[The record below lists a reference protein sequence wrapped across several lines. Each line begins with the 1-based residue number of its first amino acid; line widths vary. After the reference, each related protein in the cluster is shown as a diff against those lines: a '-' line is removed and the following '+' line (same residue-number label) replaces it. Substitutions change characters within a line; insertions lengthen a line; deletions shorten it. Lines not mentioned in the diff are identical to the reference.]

1 MQEIYFK
8 FYSQL
13 VSSLPMKDAIFR
25 SRLVG
30 LLPDDLKETVESKST
45 AAEAASCFLDNMI
58 KPAVEFGNNTPFE
71 ILLAKME
78 ESENI
83 NLNTLAQ
90 NIKEEIQSLPTKKPI
105 VGKIY
110 IENIFYS

>member
-1 MQEIYFK
+1 
-8 FYSQL
+8 
-13 VSSLPMKDAIFR
+13 MKDAIFR

-58 KPAVEFGNNTPFE
+58 KPAVEFGNNAPFE

-78 ESENI
+78 KSENI

-90 NIKEEIQSLPTKKPI
+90 NIKEEIQSLPRKKPI
-105 VGKIY
+105 VGKIS
-110 IENIFYS
+110 IENLFYS

>member
-1 MQEIYFK
+1 
-8 FYSQL
+8 
-13 VSSLPMKDAIFR
+13 MKDAIFK
-25 SRLVG
+25 SHLVR

-58 KPAVEFGNNTPFE
+58 KPAVEFSNSAPFE

-90 NIKEEIQSLPTKKPI
+90 NIRKEIQCLQRKKPI
-105 VGKIY
+105 VGKIC
-110 IENIFYS
+110 IEDLFYS

>member
-1 MQEIYFK
+1 MQGIYLK

-13 VSSLPMKDAIFR
+13 VSSLPMKDAKFI
-25 SRLVG
+25 SHLVG
-30 LLPDDLKETVESKST
+30 LLPDDLKEKVESKST

-58 KPAVEFGNNTPFE
+58 EPAVEFGSNAPFE

-83 NLNTLAQ
+83 ILKTLAQ
-90 NIKEEIQSLPTKKPI
+90 NIKKEIQSLPRKKPI

-110 IENIFYS
+110 IYI